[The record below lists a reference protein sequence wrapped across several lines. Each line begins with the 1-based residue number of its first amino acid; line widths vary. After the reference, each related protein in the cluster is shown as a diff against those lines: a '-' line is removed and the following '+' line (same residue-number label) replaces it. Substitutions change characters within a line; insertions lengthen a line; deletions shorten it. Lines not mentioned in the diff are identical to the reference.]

1 MDRQGNHRLRKGR
14 HSEQGRLYLLTTVTR
29 NRAPIFKNL
38 PFARAAIQ
46 QLRLS
51 DQEACCRT
59 LAWVLMPD
67 HLHWLIELGHGT
79 LGELMCAFK
88 SRSSCAL
95 YRADLI
101 GVISGNLASMTER
114 YGVSR
119 TSGPLLDTSSPTQSV
134 PDWYRVLASILTGIV
149 CGCEYADE
157 GCALISRHKAAP
169 TAVPRR
175 L

>member
-14 HSEQGRLYLLTTVTR
+14 HAEQGRLYLLTTVTR

-95 YRADLI
+95 YRAGADRRRIWQPGFHDRALRREQDI
-101 GVISGNLASMTER
+101 RAVAR
-114 YGVSR
+114 YIIANPIRAGLVQR
-119 TSGPLLDTSSPTQSV
+119 AG
-134 PDWYRVLASILTGIV
+134 
-149 CGCEYADE
+149 EYSHWD
-157 GCALISRHKAAP
+157 CVWL
-169 TAVPRR
+169 
-175 L
+175 